1 MSDTQRNAL
10 PEGFAAGGVALV
22 GFARTLADAS
32 TLEELEGAFRAG
44 FGRLMATPMYGFYAL
59 DAGGPQIEHNVAV
72 NVSDVF
78 VARYVRAME
87 VDPLLIESQAT
98 GGPVYNLDLMSEAE
112 WLECPVYRNAYSTHN
127 MRHVVEIPII
137 DDGEILGALHCAAS
151 DSERNFADT
160 DMTLAGAVAD
170 LLALSIRRIRTREQ
184 RELALEQAIAAL
196 EMTGTAVATSDPGAP
211 ELRLNGAARQLLA
224 DVANG
229 DELVHRLLV
238 RPDAGRR
245 FTRRAEVELKNGG
258 SAVLHAHSQSID
270 SGGLVTVLEVQRR
283 HPSLD
288 SSLLAALTPRESEVA
303 VLVVEGLSD
312 REIAERLCISHYTV
326 HQYVRSIYRALGVR
340 SRVALTR
347 LLLGARVRER

>member
-1 MSDTQRNAL
+1 MSDAQRMTP
-10 PEGFAAGGVALV
+10 PEGFAAGGAALV

-32 TLEELEGAFRAG
+32 TLDELEGAFRAG
-44 FGRLMATPMYGFYAL
+44 FGRLMATPMFGFYAL
-59 DAGGPQIEHNVAV
+59 DADRSRIEHNVAV

-78 VARYVRAME
+78 VARYIRAME
-87 VDPLLIESQAT
+87 VDPLLIESRAT

-112 WLECPVYRNAYSTHN
+112 WLESPVYRNAYSTHN

-151 DSERNFADT
+151 DSERNFADA

-170 LLALSIRRIRTREQ
+170 LLALSIRRIRTQEQ
-184 RELALEQAIAAL
+184 VELALEQAIAAL
-196 EMTGTAVATSDPGAP
+196 ELTGTAIATSDPGAA
-211 ELRLNGAARQLLA
+211 ELRLNRVARQLLA
-224 DVANG
+224 DVAHG
-229 DELVHRLLV
+229 VELVHQLLV
-238 RPDAGRR
+238 RPGADRR
-245 FTRRAEVELKNGG
+245 FTRRTAVELEDGG
-258 SAVLHAHSQSID
+258 SAVLHAHSQPID
-270 SGGLVTVLEVQRR
+270 SGRLITVLELQRR

-288 SSLLAALTPRESEVA
+288 RSLLAALTPRESEVA

-326 HQYVRSIYRALGVR
+326 HQYVRSIYRTLAVP

-347 LLLGARVRER
+347 LLLGARARER